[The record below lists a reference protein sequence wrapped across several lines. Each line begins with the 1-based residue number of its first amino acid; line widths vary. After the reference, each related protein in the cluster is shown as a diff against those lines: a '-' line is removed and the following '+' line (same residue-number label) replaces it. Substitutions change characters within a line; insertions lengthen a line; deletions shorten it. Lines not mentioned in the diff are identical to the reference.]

1 MSPIS
6 RRDNPVTL
14 ASAVGAGLH
23 LPPRKAI
30 RHELVT
36 TLIAELHES
45 LTNTSVSDTEA
56 YAVFARTVS
65 LLHVYIA
72 KEERR

>member
-6 RRDNPVTL
+6 RQDNPVAL
-14 ASAVGAGLH
+14 ASAFWAGLH
-23 LPPRKAI
+23 LSPLKAI
-30 RHELVT
+30 RHELIT

-45 LTNTSVSDTEA
+45 LTNTNVSDTEA
-56 YAVFARTVS
+56 YAVFVRTVS
-65 LLHVYIA
+65 LLHVYVA

>member
-1 MSPIS
+1 MSMVR

-14 ASAVGAGLH
+14 ASAVRAGLH
-23 LPPRKAI
+23 LPPRKAV

-45 LTNTSVSDTEA
+45 LTNASVSDTEA
-56 YAVFARTVS
+56 YAVFVRTVS
-65 LLHVYIA
+65 LLHVYVS

>member
-1 MSPIS
+1 MSLI
-6 RRDNPVTL
+6 RHLDTL

-23 LPPRKAI
+23 LPPRKAV
-30 RHELVT
+30 RLELVT

-45 LTNTSVSDTEA
+45 LTNASVSDTEA
-56 YAVFARTVS
+56 YAVFVRTVS
-65 LLHVYIA
+65 LLQAYVA

>member
-1 MSPIS
+1 MSLTR

-14 ASAVGAGLH
+14 ASAVGVGLH
-23 LPPRKAI
+23 IPPRKTV
-30 RHELVT
+30 RYELVT

-45 LTNTSVSDTEA
+45 LTNASVSDTEA
-56 YAVFARTVS
+56 YADFVRTVS
-65 LLHVYIA
+65 LLHVYVA